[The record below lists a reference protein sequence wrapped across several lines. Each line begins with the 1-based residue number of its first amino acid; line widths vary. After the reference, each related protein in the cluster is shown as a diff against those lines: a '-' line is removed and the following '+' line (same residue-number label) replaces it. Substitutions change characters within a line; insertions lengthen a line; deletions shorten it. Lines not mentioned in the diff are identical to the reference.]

1 MNDVRR
7 KEIRRA
13 LALIGEGKGILE
25 VALTQEQDE
34 FDNMPED
41 AQGGED
47 GQRAE
52 DAVDALERAA
62 TCCDDAIPRCAN
74 RAGCCWPSPR
84 VAIQSMQFVPAQF
97 RARTAHRRGSYQLKT
112 SRPATQQ
119 LHHHFVAH

>member
-13 LALIGEGKGILE
+13 LGLMGEAKDILE

-41 AQGGED
+41 AQDDED

-52 DAVDALERAA
+52 DALDALERAA
-62 TCCDDAIPRCAN
+62 MCCDDAITACEE
-74 RAGCCWPSPR
+74 
-84 VAIQSMQFVPAQF
+84 AIQE
-97 RARTAHRRGSYQLKT
+97 
-112 SRPATQQ
+112 
-119 LHHHFVAH
+119 